1 MRLFVSAT
9 VLLLAML
16 SKAAAVP
23 IAGVLFCADFVVAVE
38 SSSSVGE
45 RGGLKS
51 WTALWTALRLNL
63 ASLVVAVLGA
73 FGAAS
78 ANPANQTGHTELDTR
93 AILIRACYSFWCYP
107 MMSVI
112 PTGMSIR
119 YRAHRKDIV
128 LSDPRFAVAAL
139 ASALLLMWLLL
150 LIARLLWPRLL
161 VRLPV
166 GQRELRAGAVGG
178 AYLVAV
184 FPTLGFIQHGDPL
197 LAADRYSYLPA
208 LLLGTPLV
216 AIALD
221 LILSNW
227 YAYRRAVCGVAIAIV
242 AVWSALS
249 REYSAA
255 FATRELLWQR
265 AVELDPSDSGIVNQL
280 ALALQTDGRHSEA
293 AALFDTATAL
303 RPDFADAWSNAG
315 RSLLEMGRFEEALPR
330 WDTAI
335 RFHENHRDAWLN
347 RGVAYERH
355 GRLAEA
361 SRDYQHV
368 LASHP
373 GCANAWYNYGN
384 LQEKLG
390 RTSEAQV
397 CFRNAVKLQP
407 RQPDFY
413 NNLGNSMRD
422 DTARNNE
429 ALHSYSSAIA
439 LKPSFLGARFNKA
452 SLLDSMQRQHEA
464 IVEYTAVLDLD
475 PSYRQARVARG
486 NAYLGSEQLDRA
498 EADYRDALRADP
510 QSASELNNLCLV
522 LHRLDRLEEA
532 LATCRDA
539 LAVDI
544 THVLSWYNLGTTQHK
559 MGLATSDTGARS
571 QLYDASV
578 SSYRRVVSDQPGWVT
593 AWESLQKVL
602 ESAGRMDE
610 ASDSGEHASALRR
623 SLLAVDTG
631 GGGAALVPP
640 PPPPPPPAPLR
651 PSPLP
656 APPLR
661 PPPPPPP
668 PTRPGELRPV
678 SSAEVAAHLDQQRRS
693 ALNVHDDKKVQAIP
707 AASLTNLAAQRLA
720 VRSEDERASVT
731 REDRAN
737 AAPMVQGGPR
747 RVWLPNPT
755 QPSKATYI
763 SIPERVPSTSAT
775 AASSN
780 AESPVRY
787 RGIVIVT
794 SGTEPSMLREAYANI
809 FLARRV
815 HNSTLPIEV
824 FHIGAEE
831 RFDPVSTRLFQ
842 EMGEVKIFDL
852 QASASATRLEG
863 ERMGFHAKSA
873 AVLAASF
880 DEVLLLDS
888 DSMLFRPPEEFFVQP
903 GYVKSGLLLF
913 RDYQPCRKNHNIAPF

>member
-1 MRLFVSAT
+1 MLIVWYANAAVGSVSSWFLHELGLTADAFCSRAFQQEIDSSAVVIDKRKNWAALHVIDKMNQHWPASVFKSDGYLLGDKDTWLIGSMLAESDVAVTPHGPGVLAVSSADGSSFHILSGHAQSDGNGQPFYYNGQQLNAVLQRIAESPVGFEALYWVKASELERLGGYEAAVRKLGQGVVLSPGSIVKPPSYVVSGLEGVLSAFRALDHAGLTVASMAHGSAT
-9 VLLLAML
+9 GEQKSLRSFITKANRFSYLGQHKEAIEVLVAARSAASSEAEQAHIQKLLCESLLLL
-16 SKAAAVP
+16 GRHDAALDSCAQAVALYQSVGRTGAGHDTD
-23 IAGVLFCADFVVAVE
+23 IARAWSTYGVLF
-38 SSSSVGE
+38 E
-45 RGGLKS
+45 R
-51 WTALWTALRLNL
+51 
-63 ASLVVAVLGA
+63 LG
-73 FGAAS
+73 
-78 ANPANQTGHTELDTR
+78 
-93 AILIRACYSFWCYP
+93 
-107 MMSVI
+107 
-112 PTGMSIR
+112 
-119 YRAHRKDIV
+119 
-128 LSDPRFAVAAL
+128 
-139 ASALLLMWLLL
+139 
-150 LIARLLWPRLL
+150 
-161 VRLPV
+161 
-166 GQRELRAGAVGG
+166 RAG
-178 AYLVAV
+178 
-184 FPTLGFIQHGDPL
+184 
-197 LAADRYSYLPA
+197 
-208 LLLGTPLV
+208 
-216 AIALD
+216 
-221 LILSNW
+221 
-227 YAYRRAVCGVAIAIV
+227 
-242 AVWSALS
+242 
-249 REYSAA
+249 EA
-255 FATRELLWQR
+255 FAAHESAITADQ
-265 AVELDPSDSGIVNQL
+265 SY
-280 ALALQTDGRHSEA
+280 A
-293 AALFDTATAL
+293 AA
-303 RPDFADAWSNAG
+303 WY
-315 RSLLEMGRFEEALPR
+315 
-330 WDTAI
+330 
-335 RFHENHRDAWLN
+335 N
-347 RGVAYERH
+347 RGVALGHLQRP
-355 GRLAEA
+355 AEA
-361 SRDYQHV
+361 VRSYRESMRRGSAGSPD
-368 LASHP
+368 
-373 GCANAWYNYGN
+373 AWI
-384 LQEKLG
+384 
-390 RTSEAQV
+390 
-397 CFRNAVKLQP
+397 
-407 RQPDFY
+407 
-413 NNLGNSMRD
+413 NLGNALRKLPQQQAQ
-422 DTARNNE
+422 TE

-737 AAPMVQGGPR
+737 AAPMVRGAGALKPLESGGLERQRSAPKK
-747 RVWLPNPT
+747 V
-755 QPSKATYI
+755 I
-763 SIPERVPSTSAT
+763 S
-775 AASSN
+775 
-780 AESPVRY
+780 
-787 RGIVIVT
+787 
-794 SGTEPSMLREAYANI
+794 ANE
-809 FLARRV
+809 LV
-815 HNSTLPIEV
+815 N
-824 FHIGAEE
+824 
-831 RFDPVSTRLFQ
+831 
-842 EMGEVKIFDL
+842 
-852 QASASATRLEG
+852 
-863 ERMGFHAKSA
+863 
-873 AVLAASF
+873 LAAQ
-880 DEVLLLDS
+880 
-888 DSMLFRPPEEFFVQP
+888 RAQ
-903 GYVKSGLLLF
+903 
-913 RDYQPCRKNHNIAPF
+913 H